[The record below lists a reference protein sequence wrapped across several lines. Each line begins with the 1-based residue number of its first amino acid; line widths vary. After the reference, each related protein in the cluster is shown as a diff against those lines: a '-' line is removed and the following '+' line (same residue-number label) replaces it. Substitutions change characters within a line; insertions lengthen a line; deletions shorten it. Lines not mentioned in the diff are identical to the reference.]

1 MWKGNTAGVRILHTQ
16 LSPWFIFYCRLGSK
30 SKKDKF
36 SDRKYCSIG
45 KIHLQINQFLLKQ
58 ITMQIPQILLRIC
71 GKPAATSYVL
81 SCQQKQAA
89 ASAGLLY

>member
-1 MWKGNTAGVRILHTQ
+1 MWKGNTAGAHIIHTQ

-36 SDRKYCSIG
+36 SDRKYCSID

-58 ITMQIPQILLRIC
+58 ITMHMTRIC
-71 GKPAATSYVL
+71 EKPTATSYGRRIL
-81 SCQQKQAA
+81 KN
-89 ASAGLLY
+89 YIKIEWF